1 MKIVLMLIGVLLL
14 SSGAY
19 LYSAQPNTPPKTQL
33 VFDSAFVPEV
43 VDDAMCTSTACMR
56 KTDQS
61 APDTAVDTAVVA
73 TESVESEKPAVVET
87 SVAQVVAET
96 IKKVLPSPQAIPP
109 KAIGR
114 YTEFVNP
121 SGFVNSEPFAMAD
134 YIGKKII
141 LVEFITYTC
150 INCQRTFPFMKQWHE
165 TYAKDGLLVIGIHT
179 PEFAYE
185 RDRDNVI
192 AAMKK
197 EGITFPIVQD
207 NEYATWNAYSNR
219 FWPHR
224 YVIDYNGN
232 VVFDHIGEGAYAQ
245 TESVIK
251 LLLDTKPVNL

>member
-1 MKIVLMLIGVLLL
+1 MKIVLVLIAVLLL

-19 LYSAQPNTPPKTQL
+19 LYSVQPSVVPQTQL
-33 VFDSAFVPEV
+33 ASDSEPTPEI

-56 KTDQS
+56 KTEQS
-61 APDTAVDTAVVA
+61 ATNTAIAPVNA
-73 TESVESEKPAVVET
+73 
-87 SVAQVVAET
+87 
-96 IKKVLPSPQAIPP
+96 
-109 KAIGR
+109 R

-121 SGFVNSEPFAMAD
+121 SGFINAKPFSMAD

-141 LVEFITYTC
+141 LVEFITYSC

-207 NEYATWNAYSNR
+207 NKYETWNAYNNR

-224 YVIDYNGN
+224 YIIDYDGS
-232 VVFDHIGEGAYAQ
+232 VVFDHIGEGAYAE
-245 TESVIK
+245 TEAVIK
-251 LLLDTKPVNL
+251 QLLETNPNES

>member
-1 MKIVLMLIGVLLL
+1 MGVLLL
-14 SSGAY
+14 CSGAY
-19 LYSAQPNTPPKTQL
+19 LYSAQLSTTPSQL
-33 VFDSAFVPEV
+33 VVDSVLVPEV
-43 VDDAMCTSTACMR
+43 VDDSMCTSTACMK

-61 APDTAVDTAVVA
+61 ALNTAADTAVVL
-73 TESVESEKPAVVET
+73 ESEKPVAAET
-87 SVAQVVAET
+87 SVVQVIAKT
-96 IKKVLPSPQAIPP
+96 IKKVVPSPPVVPP
-109 KAIGR
+109 KAMDT

-121 SGFVNSEPFAMAD
+121 SGFVNSEPFTMAD
-134 YIGKKII
+134 YVGKKII

-165 TYAKDGLLVIGIHT
+165 TYTKDGLLVIGIHT

-207 NEYATWNAYSNR
+207 NEYATWNAYKNR

-224 YVIDYNGN
+224 YVIDYDGN
-232 VVFDHIGEGAYAQ
+232 VVFDHIGEGAYAE
-245 TESVIK
+245 TEAVIQK
-251 LLLDTKPVNL
+251 LLQIKPVGV

>member
-1 MKIVLMLIGVLLL
+1 MKLVLIIIGVLLL
-14 SSGAY
+14 GSGAY
-19 LYSAQPNTPPKTQL
+19 LYSAQPSTTPPTQL
-33 VFDSAFVPEV
+33 VVDSALVPEV
-43 VDDAMCTSTACMR
+43 IDDSMCTSTACMR
-56 KTDQS
+56 KTDNTT
-61 APDTAVDTAVVA
+61 PDTPVDTPVV
-73 TESVESEKPAVVET
+73 TESEKPAETET
-87 SVAQVVAET
+87 SVAQVVAQT
-96 IKKVLPSPQAIPP
+96 IKKVLPSPQVAPP
-109 KAIGR
+109 KAIDR

-121 SGFVNSEPFAMAD
+121 SGFVNSEPFTMAD

-165 TYAKDGLLVIGIHT
+165 TYEKDGLLVIGIHT

-207 NEYATWNAYSNR
+207 NEYATWNAYKNR

-224 YVIDYNGN
+224 YVIDYDGN
-232 VVFDHIGEGAYAQ
+232 VVFDHIGEGAYKE
-245 TESVIK
+245 TEEVIK
-251 LLLDTKPVNL
+251 LLIADKPAGV

>member
-1 MKIVLMLIGVLLL
+1 MLIGVLLL
-14 SSGAY
+14 GSGAY
-19 LYSAQPNTPPKTQL
+19 LYSAQPSTTPQTQL
-33 VFDSAFVPEV
+33 VADSALVPEV
-43 VDDAMCTSTACMR
+43 IDDSMCTSTACMK
-56 KTDQS
+56 KTDQTAS
-61 APDTAVDTAVVA
+61 NTAVDISVVA
-73 TESVESEKPAVVET
+73 ESDKPAATET

-96 IKKVLPSPQAIPP
+96 IKKVISTPPTTPVQAAT
-109 KAIGR
+109 K

-121 SGFVNSEPFAMAD
+121 SGYVNSEPFTMAD

-141 LVEFITYTC
+141 LVEFITYSC

-165 TYAKDGLLVIGIHT
+165 TYEKDGLLVIGIHT

-207 NEYATWNAYSNR
+207 NEYETWNTYSNR

-224 YVIDYNGN
+224 YVIDYDGN
-232 VVFDHIGEGAYAQ
+232 VVFDHIGEGAYAE
-245 TESVIK
+245 TEAVIQK
-251 LLLDTKPVNL
+251 LLQTKPIGV

>member
-1 MKIVLMLIGVLLL
+1 MKKVITLITVLLIGSGVYL
-14 SSGAY
+14 SLTQSQKPAV
-19 LYSAQPNTPPKTQL
+19 SVPADKTQ
-33 VFDSAFVPEV
+33 FVSNTVEET
-43 VDDAMCTSTACMR
+43 MCTTTACLK
-56 KTDQS
+56 KTE
-61 APDTAVDTAVVA
+61 PIEVA
-73 TESVESEKPAVVET
+73 KTEPATTSGESVETPAQKTSIVKTVTKTVQDIIKKPET
-87 SVAQVVAET
+87 ITPTAET
-96 IKKVLPSPQAIPP
+96 KK
-109 KAIGR
+109 

-121 SGFVNSEPFAMAD
+121 SGFVNSEPFTMTD

-141 LVEFITYTC
+141 LVEFITYSC

-207 NEYATWNAYSNR
+207 NEYKTWNAYQNR

-224 YVIDYNGN
+224 YIIDYNGN
-232 VVFDHIGEGAYAQ
+232 VVFDHIGEGAYEQ
-245 TESVIK
+245 TEEVIK
-251 LLLDTKPVNL
+251 LLLDNKPIGI